1 MSYNIVFHPVFADI
15 YENVKILGTGQS
27 GVVYRTKESYAKKE
41 LTDEQEAQKEVF
53 FLQHLSKLPN
63 IPVPKYIDHYM
74 YDNRYYVIMEEVKG
88 KTLSRFSSDF
98 KVNFDITNLIN
109 YFIKLKEILINLAE
123 EGYLHMDIKRDNVL
137 VNSKNKV
144 VLIDFSEAI
153 HIKNL
158 SDIDYQV
165 QQYNKFLRAETGI
178 NFYFE
183 DEFEMAKARYKK
195 LIDNN
200 RYSKSFDDFII
211 ERSSSFIDWE
221 SIGVEPSLE
230 NALNYLDYVNHNKN
244 LKLTNDDLTFPHKK
258 SLHQFRRRKTRRKSR
273 KKAKR
278 QSRSKKSCKKR
289 IPFTAR
295 ARPL

>member
-1 MSYNIVFHPVFADI
+1 
-15 YENVKILGTGQS
+15 
-27 GVVYRTKESYAKKE
+27 
-41 LTDEQEAQKEVF
+41 
-53 FLQHLSKLPN
+53 
-63 IPVPKYIDHYM
+63 M